1 MRLLSGEGGHVGRVC
16 RPGEGGVRRA
26 LEEDEAAE
34 LLQYAMHGRCQQKD
48 FFGQHVIV
56 GHRVPRLRI
65 WHAMMEVVLFVAQS
79 TSSAA
84 K

>member
-1 MRLLSGEGGHVGRVC
+1 M
-16 RPGEGGVRRA
+16 RRA

-65 WHAMMEVVLFVAQS
+65 WHAMMVVLFVAQS